1 MSHTPRG
8 PRRAGRSVRPGTSR
22 LVPGRS
28 AVGTAGAAPP
38 LSPRARAL
46 LWSLCCALLAVL
58 TWQVLAD
65 GPLRSADERLG
76 DALRAAAP
84 PRADAE
90 LLADL
95 GNPPV
100 AVPVLCAAAVYALV
114 RSRGGSWRSVV
125 CAAVALAAVAPVV
138 SVLKSWTHRPGPLG
152 GTGYFPSG
160 HAATTAVA
168 FGAAFLLLR
177 PLLPG
182 RHGTD
187 TGAGRP
193 LGVLRVLRVL
203 RPSLL
208 WLVVLLVVG
217 NGLGLVWRGYHW
229 PADVLAAWCLAV
241 PLLSAAALTAR
252 RWTARHRTG
261 PPHGPSGPPADSGSG
276 SASRPLP
283 EHGSAPDPDPSSGSD
298 FGRGPEP
305 GSGPESGPGPGP
317 DAR

>member
-1 MSHTPRG
+1 M
-8 PRRAGRSVRPGTSR
+8 
-22 LVPGRS
+22 
-28 AVGTAGAAPP
+28 
-38 LSPRARAL
+38 
-46 LWSLCCALLAVL
+46 
-58 TWQVLAD
+58 LAD

-84 PRADAE
+84 PRAGAE

-114 RSRGGSWRSVV
+114 RSRGGLWRSVV

-168 FGAAFLLLR
+168 FGAAFLLLL
-177 PLLPG
+177 PLLPE
-182 RHGTD
+182 RHRTD

-193 LGVLRVLRVL
+193 LGVLRVLR
-203 RPSLL
+203 PLL
-208 WLVVLLVVG
+208 LCLVVLLGLG

-241 PLLSAAALTAR
+241 PLLSAGALTAR

-276 SASRPLP
+276 SASRPLS
-283 EHGSAPDPDPSSGSD
+283 EHGSAPDPDSGYGSD

-305 GSGPESGPGPGP
+305 DSGPGSGPDPGPG
-317 DAR
+317 AR